1 MRALHVVDR
10 ADDAGIH
17 LAAGHFDPVDFLG
30 ELHKAQ
36 AAQHGARILERAA
49 GEGRAQGVEYGSGG
63 LAEINADHAVQIGA
77 AFLEAADK
85 AIRAHG
91 IFRHGHA
98 DGGGFLG
105 KLRFGGLG
113 QIGIQPAGA
122 GRLVR
127 SGLEQG
133 EDGPV
138 RGLFDIGE
146 HGAGHVPEIFGIGQQ
161 EAPHTLLPH
170 GSGEPGLNGCLH
182 VYSLCSHSIACCAAA
197 AAFHEIPL
205 PPSTGLAD
213 GGHAYLKVAGE
224 PGQRHQQEQ
233 VADGGDDQR
242 RRVGRP

>member
-1 MRALHVVDR
+1 MGPASLNEQP
-10 ADDAGIH
+10 G
-17 LAAGHFDPVDFLG
+17 
-30 ELHKAQ
+30 Q
-36 AAQHGARILERAA
+36 
-49 GEGRAQGVEYGSGG
+49 GRAQGVEYGSGG

-98 DGGGFLG
+98 DGGGLLG

-146 HGAGHVPEIFGIGQQ
+146 HGAGNVPEIFGIGQQ

-182 VYSLCSHSIACCAAA
+182 VYSLCSHSVAC
-197 AAFHEIPL
+197 
-205 PPSTGLAD
+205 
-213 GGHAYLKVAGE
+213 
-224 PGQRHQQEQ
+224 
-233 VADGGDDQR
+233 
-242 RRVGRP
+242 

>member
-63 LAEINADHAVQIGA
+63 LAEINADQIGA

-133 EDGPV
+133 EDCPI

-182 VYSLCSHSIACCAAA
+182 VYSLCSHSVVC
-197 AAFHEIPL
+197 
-205 PPSTGLAD
+205 
-213 GGHAYLKVAGE
+213 
-224 PGQRHQQEQ
+224 
-233 VADGGDDQR
+233 
-242 RRVGRP
+242 